1 MVEHFALHTKLAEFR
16 PTLNMNKVMVD
27 LVQDVIQTLL
37 DGVKRVSP
45 RDTSIPN
52 ESVLTTNKLDYNNV
66 GIPLVSGRG

>member
-1 MVEHFALHTKLAEFR
+1 MELFALHTRLAEFQ
-16 PTLNMNKVMVD
+16 PTLKINKVMVD
-27 LVQDVIQTLL
+27 LVQDVNRTLL

-52 ESVLTTNKLDYNNV
+52 ESVFITIKLDYNNV

>member
-1 MVEHFALHTKLAEFR
+1 MEHFALHTKLAEFR
-16 PTLNMNKVMVD
+16 PTLKINIVMIN
-27 LVQDVIQTLL
+27 LVQVVDQTLL

-52 ESVLTTNKLDYNNV
+52 ESVLTTNELDYDNV

>member
-1 MVEHFALHTKLAEFR
+1 MEHFALHAKLAEFQ
-16 PTLNMNKVMVD
+16 PTLKTNKVMVD
-27 LVQDVIQTLL
+27 LVQDVNQTLL

-52 ESVLTTNKLDYNNV
+52 ESVFITIKLDYNNV

>member
-1 MVEHFALHTKLAEFR
+1 MELFALHTRLAEFQ
-16 PTLNMNKVMVD
+16 PTLKINKVMVD
-27 LVQDVIQTLL
+27 LVQDVNQTLL

-52 ESVLTTNKLDYNNV
+52 ESVLITNKLDYNNV

>member
-1 MVEHFALHTKLAEFR
+1 MELFALHTRLAEFQ
-16 PTLNMNKVMVD
+16 PTLKINKVMVD
-27 LVQDVIQTLL
+27 LVQDVNQTLL

-52 ESVLTTNKLDYNNV
+52 ESVLITIKLDYNNV